1 MKNKKALIAMS
12 GGVDSSTA
20 ALLMQQAGAECLGIT
35 LKLYHNEEIGVSREK
50 TCCSL
55 EDIED
60 ARDVCRKLGI
70 RFFVFNFTDCFKEN
84 VIDYFAAS
92 YLQGA
97 TPNPCIACN
106 QYLKFGKLM
115 QRMKELQADYIV
127 TGHYARIEYDENRS
141 RFLLKKGRDEAKD
154 QSYVLYMLTQ
164 EQLAHIKFPLGDYT
178 KAEVRKI
185 AQEHGFVN
193 ARKRESQ
200 DICFVPEGDYTKVI
214 ELVTGQKAIPGEIVD
229 LCGNVIG
236 KHKGTIHY
244 TIGQRRGLNVS
255 AGERMYVV
263 GVLADD
269 NRVILGTEHDL
280 YKKELIAEK
289 VNMILYDKLISPI
302 RVTAKVRYRQQGQ
315 PAIAWQTEDGRL
327 HVCFDRPQR
336 AITKGQAVVLY
347 DDQTVVGGGV
357 ISESF

>member
-1 MKNKKALIAMS
+1 MYLI
-12 GGVDSSTA
+12 
-20 ALLMQQAGAECLGIT
+20 LLCL
-35 LKLYHNEEIGVSREK
+35 
-50 TCCSL
+50 
-55 EDIED
+55 
-60 ARDVCRKLGI
+60 
-70 RFFVFNFTDCFKEN
+70 KEN

-141 RFLLKKGRDEAKD
+141 RFLLEKGRDEAKD
-154 QSYVLYMLTQ
+154 QYYVLYMLTQ

-185 AQEHGFVN
+185 AQEHGFTN

-214 ELVTGQKAIPGEIVD
+214 ELVTGQKAIHGEIVD

-244 TIGQRRGLNVS
+244 TIGQRRGLNIS

-269 NRVILGTEHDL
+269 NHVILGTERDL
-280 YKKELIAEK
+280 FKEELIGEK
-289 VNMILYDKLISPI
+289 VNIILYEKLISPI

-315 PAIAWQTEDGRL
+315 PAVAWQTEEGRL
-327 HVCFDRPQR
+327 HVHFDRPQC

-347 DDQTVVGGGV
+347 M
-357 ISESF
+357 IRLW